1 MELKCEIRIR
11 DLSVGKPCILSLAKA
26 IKAIIFCYQYN
37 SSSFL
42 FSELRGTN
50 LIGFRGKD
58 SGVIDMSF
66 KVKTKL

>member
-1 MELKCEIRIR
+1 MHFE
-11 DLSVGKPCILSLAKA
+11 SGKSYP
-26 IKAIIFCYQYN
+26 
-37 SSSFL
+37 SSFL